1 MGKAQTSNRGKTMK
15 TKVITAIAAFGLTLA
30 AQAAYAETVRVGVAA
45 EPYPPFTEPDAAGN
59 WTGWEIEFMNAVC
72 AEAKLDCVVTPVSWD
87 GIIPALTTNK
97 IDAII
102 GSMSITEERMKTIDF
117 SDKYYNT
124 PSVIATA
131 KGSGITPDAA
141 GLKGKIVGVQVSTIH
156 QDYVTAHFGDVAAE
170 IKEYQT
176 QDEANQDLAAG
187 RVDAIMADSLAVDAF
202 VKSDTCCE
210 IVGAVADDPAILGA
224 GVGIGLRKGDDELR
238 GKFNK
243 AIAAIRENG
252 TYAEFSKAY
261 FDFDIYG
268 K

>member
-1 MGKAQTSNRGKTMK
+1 MK
-15 TKVITAIAAFGLTLA
+15 NKIITAIAAFGLSLA
-30 AQAAYAETVRVGVAA
+30 ANAASAETVRVGVAA
-45 EPYPPFTEPDAAGN
+45 EPYPPFTQPDAAGN
-59 WTGWEIEFMNAVC
+59 WTGWEVDFMNAVC
-72 AEAKLDCVVTPVSWD
+72 AEASLECEITPVAWD
-87 GIIPALTTNK
+87 GIIPALTSGK

-124 PSVIATA
+124 PAVIATG
-131 KGSGITPDAA
+131 KGMNLTPDAA
-141 GLKGKIVGVQVSTIH
+141 GLKGKILGVQVSTIH
-156 QDYVTAHFGDVAAE
+156 QDYATTHFGDVAAE

-187 RVDAIMADSLAVDAF
+187 RLDAILADSLALDAF

-210 IVGAVADDPAILGA
+210 IAGAVEDDPAILGA
-224 GVGIGLRKGDDELR
+224 GVGVGLRKGEDELR
-238 GKFNK
+238 GKFNA

-268 K
+268 E